1 MESTSGV
8 CLLSVIPIRKMPDN
22 CSEMVSQLLYG
33 ETFDITNTTGDWVEI
48 KTHADEYVGFINKKQ
63 CSNQPESIETVVNT
77 IFPYIKLSSKEQN
90 IYAPAGSLLPA
101 HVIKNAKVQ
110 LPTYNHNDLVKVAM
124 QYLDA
129 PYLWGGRTFMGID
142 CSGFTQVVF
151 KQCGMQLPR
160 DAYQQAETGNIV
172 SFVESAMPGDL
183 AYFENEE
190 GKITHV
196 GIMMNNH
203 QIIHASGKV
212 RIDEIDHFGIL
223 NRDTK
228 QYSHKLRI
236 IKRNTPL

>member
-33 ETFDITNTTGDWVEI
+33 ETFDITNSTGDWVEI

-63 CSNQPESIETVVNT
+63 CSNQPDSIETVVNT

-101 HVIKNAKVQ
+101 NVINNAKVQ
-110 LPTYNHNDLVKVAM
+110 LPKYNHNQLIQVAK

>member
-63 CSNQPESIETVVNT
+63 CSNQPDSIETVVNT

-101 HVIKNAKVQ
+101 NVINNAKVQ
-110 LPTYNHNDLVKVAM
+110 LPKYNHNQLIQVAK